1 MRNNYD
7 LDMLLLRWKDEAKV
21 KNGIAYNC
29 KNPRD
34 KDISLL
40 TIYTAQPM
48 RMENLVTKY
57 HPLISSLPN
66 IKANLMID
74 IIKVDRCLH

>member
-29 KNPRD
+29 KSPRD
-34 KDISLL
+34 ENISLL
-40 TIYTAQPM
+40 IIYTAQPM
-48 RMENLVTKY
+48 RMEALIGKY
-57 HPLISSLPN
+57 HPLLSDLSIFHKNLVIN
-66 IKANLMID
+66 IV
-74 IIKVDRCLH
+74 KVDRCLH